1 MADEG
6 RSPGRLGRWALV
18 LVAVDDPTS
27 VEVVRRDLDAHAV
40 AGEHADSEAAHLARQ
55 VREDGV
61 PVLELDAEHRVG
73 KRFDDLAV
81 ERDLLFNCQW

>member
-6 RSPGRLGRWALV
+6 RSPGGWGACALV
-18 LVAVDDPTS
+18 LVAVDDPTP
-27 VEVVRRDLDAHAV
+27 VEVVRRDLDADAV
-40 AGEHADSEAAHLARQ
+40 AREDADAEAPHLAGEM
-55 VREDGV
+55 REDGV

-73 KRFDDLAV
+73 QRLDDFAV

>member
-6 RSPGRLGRWALV
+6 RGPGRRYAGGLV
-18 LVAVDDPTS
+18 LVAVDDATP

-40 AGEHADSEAAHLARQ
+40 PGEDADAESAHLAGQ
-55 VREDGV
+55 MREDGM